1 MGQTTVNRTLCTAA
15 VSFVLCAPP
24 ASTQEPAKPVAV
36 PASEKLA
43 EWPKLADADK
53 EKLLANVGQFRKADP
68 KLHEAAHRILVSI
81 GEPGM
86 PLMFQQVSDQ
96 AQNVNP
102 QLFAVFDEVCKP
114 QHAALL
120 ARESK
125 KNKVELRR
133 YLMRRMCRF
142 GDPDLLPVLKAAQQD
157 KDPETAFFAALG
169 ALALKQK
176 EALPAALAYCKT
188 NWKDQGPLVAEVLPM
203 ARSNEVGAWVF
214 EAIAKAGVPEQMTG
228 LRLAR
233 YLAVKEQTVILR
245 TYLQAPDHTVK
256 KEAVNAMRVLHGEA
270 PIENLD
276 VFKSIEMAKKW
287 LEKA

>member
-1 MGQTTVNRTLCTAA
+1 VIRPLCTAA
-15 VSFVLCAPP
+15 FAFAFAFG
-24 ASTQEPAKPVAV
+24 ASSASAQEPAKPAAAAPVA
-36 PASEKLA
+36 KLD

-53 EKLLANVGQFRKADP
+53 ERLLANVGQFRKADP
-68 KLHEAAHRILVSI
+68 KLHEAAHKVLVSI

-86 PLMFQQVSDQ
+86 PLLFQQVSDQ

-142 GDPDLLPVLKAAQQD
+142 ADADLLPVLKAAQQD
-157 KDPETAFFAALG
+157 KDPETAFFGALG
-169 ALALKQK
+169 ALALKQR

-188 NWKDQGPLVAEVLPM
+188 NWKDQGALVAEVLPA
-203 ARSNEVGAWVF
+203 ARCNEVGAWVF
-214 EAIAKAGVPEQMTG
+214 EAIAKAPVTEQMTG
-228 LRLAR
+228 LRFAR
-233 YLAVKEQTVILR
+233 YVAVKEQTVILR
-245 TYLQAPDHTVK
+245 NYLQAPDHTVK
-256 KEAVNAMRVLHGEA
+256 KEAVNAMRVLHGEP
-270 PIENLD
+270 PIETLD
-276 VFKSIEMAKKW
+276 VFKSIEMAKEW
-287 LEKA
+287 LKKA